1 MQPLWKTVWGF
12 LRKLKVILPCD
23 LEIPLLG
30 MYPHKTLVWKDM
42 CTHMVIAALI
52 AKTEKQSKSLLMF
65 EWIMYNVYITT
76 SSYIHIYRRI
86 ISIYIYIDA
95 YVYVYTQCIYNIYE
109 YTYNGHIYIMLHA
122 WSITESC
129 VRLFATHHWSPPGS
143 SVYGASQ
150 ARYWTGLPFPSP
162 VFFYRCHLYW

>member
-23 LEIPLLG
+23 PEIPLLG

-42 CTHMVIAALI
+42 CTRMVIAALI

-122 WSITESC
+122 
-129 VRLFATHHWSPPGS
+129 
-143 SVYGASQ
+143 
-150 ARYWTGLPFPSP
+150 
-162 VFFYRCHLYW
+162 